1 MRFPSLSVSDDV
13 FYLFLQKQKN
23 CLTPYTLSS
32 LIRRTLEFHHIN
44 DLVGPINYDRIRPP
58 SSKDDFV
65 LWICAIP
72 FHLLVVLQF
81 FIIVSFFRCIVRDGQ
96 TSPHRPWLVD
106 PHSICPPLFPS
117 PHANSFVIGT
127 AVINTR
133 THTDVVLSH
142 CPRLTPFS
150 VISSLIR
157 QYA

>member
-1 MRFPSLSVSDDV
+1 MAAVQLQLQGSLCGGGVTI
-13 FYLFLQKQKN
+13 K
-23 CLTPYTLSS
+23 
-32 LIRRTLEFHHIN
+32 
-44 DLVGPINYDRIRPP
+44 DLVGPIDHDRIRPP

-127 AVINTR
+127 AVIYI
-133 THTDVVLSH
+133 H
-142 CPRLTPFS
+142 
-150 VISSLIR
+150 ISAAL
-157 QYA
+157 ADG